1 MAKRKTFVVSL
12 NDIFEEKEIDFV
24 FYSGF
29 STTQKQKSI
38 ESLHNAIKEL
48 YYDAEILE
56 ISSKSP
62 IELGRKLS
70 AFNLKLDGIALEN
83 IFQSSKVFEYGGPYE
98 DLLSKTPIEAKKDSR
113 IKDSGRIIGFK
124 YQGINYPTIPK
135 TLFYDWMYCQALYSD
150 KELMSLIINYDFF
163 TVFEFNLVKSLNC
176 QARSAAIF
184 VSLYQKGLLEECLAD
199 IVKFEECVYN

>member
-12 NDIFEEKEIDFV
+12 NDIFEEKEIEFV

-98 DLLSKTPIEAKKDSR
+98 DLLSKTPIEAKKDPR

-163 TVFEFNLVKSLNC
+163 TDIEFNHEKSLNC